1 MGKTVEVDMKHPQ
14 SRGALTQLV
23 ELMQLEERARVCM
36 TRGEAK
42 ACIRKADAAKRQLW
56 GSTEGTMS

>member
-1 MGKTVEVDMKHPQ
+1 MKHPE

-23 ELMQLEERARVCM
+23 ELMQLEERARVCI

-42 ACIRKADAAKRQLW
+42 ACIRQADAAKRQLW